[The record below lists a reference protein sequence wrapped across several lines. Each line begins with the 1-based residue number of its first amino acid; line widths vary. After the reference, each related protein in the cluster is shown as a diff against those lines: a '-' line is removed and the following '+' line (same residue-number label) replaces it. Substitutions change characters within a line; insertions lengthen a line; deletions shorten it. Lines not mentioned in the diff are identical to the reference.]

1 MNFKKSYFAVYTMGQ
16 PNFHPVYKVKC
27 CASHVEYKLYIDA
40 LTGIVLSSKADVDDD
55 LF

>member
-1 MNFKKSYFAVYTMGQ
+1 MGQ

-27 CASHVEYKLYIDA
+27 YAGHVEYKLYIDA
-40 LTGIVLSSKADVDDD
+40 LTGTVLSSKADVDDD

>member
-1 MNFKKSYFAVYTMGQ
+1 MGQ

-27 CASHVEYKLYIDA
+27 CAGHVEYKLYIDA
-40 LTGIVLSSKADVDDD
+40 LTGTVLSSKANVDDD